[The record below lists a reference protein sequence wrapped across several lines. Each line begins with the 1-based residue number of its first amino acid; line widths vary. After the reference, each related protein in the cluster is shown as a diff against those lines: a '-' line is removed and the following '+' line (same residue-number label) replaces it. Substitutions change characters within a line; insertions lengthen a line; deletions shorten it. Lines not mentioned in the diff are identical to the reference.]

1 MGVVF
6 PAVVVGRMGGRMAA
20 FLLVDAPGR
29 RSPGV
34 IFGLVAA
41 GFSNSGMAAVTEWIF
56 PAAARLRRRHTKGGA
71 ERIRAVD

>member
-1 MGVVF
+1 MWFFRRSWWGGWVGVWL
-6 PAVVVGRMGGRMAA
+6 R